1 MEAVER
7 VEDYAYTKGFNGR
20 TANQISAREHVDVLA
35 LAQAFVD
42 SAVSKTCNVGDQV
55 TLDEFNTLYYDAW
68 KAGCKGITTFRAAG
82 KRYGVLNGP
91 SNDNATEGNAEACF
105 IDPETGQ
112 RSCE

>member
-1 MEAVER
+1 MVLR
-7 VEDYAYTKGFNGR
+7 WSVLKTTLTQRFQWSTKLIR
-20 TANQISAREHVDVLA
+20 SVHVSIRCPA

-55 TLDEFNTLYYDAW
+55 TFDEFKTLYYDAW

-82 KRYGVLNGP
+82 KRYGVLNDP